1 MKGFIK
7 LYRSEQAINLQ
18 HNMCANHLL
27 YVIALRA
34 SRSGNPVL
42 GLKPGDAM
50 LGDYN
55 NYGMSRQQYRTAL
68 KNLESWGYI
77 KLNLTNKGAIASI
90 CNSAVYDINSDEPNH
105 QLTIKQPSTNHQV
118 TIKQPSA
125 NHQLTTNKNNKNINN
140 DKNEIIKE
148 SKKGDL
154 SFSFKKIDNPELIKL
169 EEYELKAAT
178 IVSDYFLNL
187 NFLYEDFTIFKAR
200 TIQRAEIDEN
210 DVPMKNLNKAFL
222 TYIHTMNINNIQ
234 QVQILI
240 KSIMHVPNIYRYG
253 HIIDAATQQ
262 IRISTQNKYKRFYLE
277 NIKQ

>member
-105 QLTIKQPSTNHQV
+105 QLTIKQPSTNHQL
-118 TIKQPSA
+118 TIKQPST

-154 SFSFKKIDNPELIKL
+154 YSFSFEKIDNSHLLKL
-169 EEYELKAAT
+169 DDHEKKAAT
-178 IVSDYFLNL
+178 IVYQYFTNI
-187 NFLYEDFTIFKAR
+187 NFEHEDFMVYSQDKIKKAD
-200 TIQRAEIDEN
+200 IDISL
-210 DVPMKNLNKAFL
+210 PMERLNRAFL
-222 TYIHTMNINNIQ
+222 TYIYTMNINNIQ
-234 QVQILI
+234 AVQVLI
-240 KSIMHVPNIYRYG
+240 KSIIQTNGSYTSKFMIDK
-253 HIIDAATQQ
+253 IIQQ
-262 IRISTQNKYKRFYLE
+262 IHIATQNKYKRFYLE
-277 NIKQ
+277 NIK